1 MKIILISPL
10 LQPYR
15 ITFYQKLSDRFKDFT
30 VFHNLKEKEDGRPQH
45 NEEVGFKSR
54 GFLEYNYFLMGFY
67 IRMVKGMFNAV
78 VEAKPE
84 IIIIQGFPGNVTYRK
99 IVNWA
104 KKNHIK
110 VVFWYC
116 GWEPNIKRLDF
127 LQKIKNRLAATHY
140 AQGDFFLT
148 YSSKAKDDL
157 VLQGIDPS
165 TITVAY
171 NGIELD
177 SYNDYNL
184 KKYNT
189 QAKQLREKFAGN
201 DRVYLYVGGLLEE
214 KRVLFM
220 IDAFNE
226 FNREHPDSQL
236 WIIGDGPQ
244 KTEVEKK
251 IKYNSAIRYFGR
263 ITENVE
269 SYFSAADFFVLPGT
283 GGLALN
289 QAMYFGTPCI
299 VGRAD
304 GTEKDLVIDNV
315 TGFNFSEDDLNS
327 LVYEFKKTYSMD
339 KASIDQMGSKCKKVV
354 ELQNNVNNMVNIF
367 DVVLSDIIAGT
378 GQKPL

>member
-45 NEEVGFKSR
+45 NQEVGFKSR

-67 IRMVKGMFNAV
+67 IRMVKGMFKAV
-78 VEAKPE
+78 VGAKPD
-84 IIIIQGFPGNVTYRK
+84 IIIIQGFPGNFTYRR

-104 KKNHIK
+104 KKKHIK

-116 GWEPNIKRLDF
+116 GWEPNIKRLNL
-127 LQKIKNRLAATHY
+127 LQNIKNRLAASHY
-140 AQGDFFLT
+140 GQGDFFLT
-148 YSSKAKDDL
+148 YSTKAKDDL
-157 VLQGIDPS
+157 VRQGVDPS
-165 TITVAY
+165 IITVAY

-177 SYNDYNL
+177 DYNTDNV
-184 KKYNT
+184 KKYT
-189 QAKQLREKFAGN
+189 IQAKQLREKFAIN
-201 DRVYLYVGGLLEE
+201 YRVYIYVGGLLEE

-226 FNREHPDSQL
+226 FNMEHPDSQL

-244 KTEVEKK
+244 KAEVESK
-251 IKYNSAIRYFGR
+251 IKDNTAIRYFGR

-289 QAMYFGTPCI
+289 QAMYFETPCI

-304 GTEKDLVIDNV
+304 GTEKDLVIENV
-315 TGFNFSEDDLNS
+315 TGFNFIEDDLTS
-327 LVYEFKKTYSMD
+327 LVSVFKETYSIN
-339 KASIDQMGSKCKKVV
+339 KASILEMGSKCKEIVKT
-354 ELQNNVNNMVNIF
+354 QYNVNNMVEIF
-367 DVVLSDIIAGT
+367 DAALNDIITRMEDKAD
-378 GQKPL
+378 